1 MKETSTV
8 SKHQERKGSSK
19 SLRNSWLH
27 FDKTTQK
34 SFGKMC
40 LEILKLVDDSSDD
53 PAGVQLK
60 LAAISTLQI
69 LASCFPSDDSIF
81 SMCLSCV
88 SRNICSKNTAVSSA
102 SLHATGALIDV
113 LGPRALSELPGIMKG
128 MLSIIHNT
136 SLPVIEET
144 MKLDRDTSS
153 ASIKL
158 KDSILTSVLVSLE
171 AVVDELGGF
180 LNPYLSDILKLV
192 VLHPYYALAPEMKL
206 KAKVDVVR
214 KLITEKIPASSLIK
228 L

>member
-1 MKETSTV
+1 MKETSNN
-8 SKHQERKGSSK
+8 SNKHQESKGSSK

-69 LASCFPSDDSIF
+69 LANCFPSDDSI
-81 SMCLSCV
+81 SSKCLNSV
-88 SRNICSKNTAVSSA
+88 SRNICSKNPAVSAA

-113 LGPRALSELPGIMKG
+113 LGPKALSELPGIMKG
-128 MLSIIHNT
+128 MLSIVHST

-144 MKLDRDTSS
+144 
-153 ASIKL
+153 IKL

-171 AVVDELGGF
+171 AVVDKLGGF
-180 LNPYLSDILKLV
+180 LNPYLSDILNLV
-192 VLHPYYALAPEMKL
+192 ILHPCYALVPEIKL

-214 KLITEKIPASSLIK
+214 KLITSKIPASSLIK
-228 L
+228 F